1 MVFCKLCRVEQN
13 GLYICK
19 KKSESIKIKTDVASA
34 YNNVYDADK
43 TFLYNFAM
51 EVEETNKLWTDKD
64 VYIVLSNTTAG
75 INGTSIEKDYKG
87 VIDDL
92 SSSDKTTY
100 SSSKI
105 DSLIEDE
112 IKIVMPSTLIALAD
126 EEFDVHYDNII
137 QNYDADLIPYKEAF
151 GGIPVKSTTFS

>member
-1 MVFCKLCRVEQN
+1 MEQN
-13 GLYICK
+13 RLYIC

-43 TFLYNFAM
+43 TFLYNFTM

-105 DSLIEDE
+105 DRLIEDE

-151 GGIPVKSTTFS
+151 GRIPVKSTTFS

>member
-1 MVFCKLCRVEQN
+1 
-13 GLYICK
+13 
-19 KKSESIKIKTDVASA
+19 
-34 YNNVYDADK
+34 
-43 TFLYNFAM
+43 M

-105 DSLIEDE
+105 DRLIEDE

-151 GGIPVKSTTFS
+151 GRIPVKSITFS